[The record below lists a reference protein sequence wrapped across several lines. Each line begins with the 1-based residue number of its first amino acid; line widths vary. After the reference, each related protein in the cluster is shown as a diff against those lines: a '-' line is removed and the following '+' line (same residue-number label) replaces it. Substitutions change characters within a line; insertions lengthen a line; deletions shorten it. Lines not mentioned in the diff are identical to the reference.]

1 MSIRDNEQTIKIT
14 AQDLD
19 AESITSAVERAKEAA
34 QVPLRRE
41 VGAADLTKGFNTQRQ
56 ILINVVAA
64 IAASVIYT
72 IVYEVFFAT
81 VSSFS
86 EEDLLIGAAQYGAI
100 EVAIFVFF
108 LTAVQGVEEGS
119 AQKAVRMFAT
129 ALIPAVVLGAIMSA
143 LGQWVY
149 IQIFDLRNET
159 GFDWVRGVAW
169 IPDAVAIGV
178 AIGVGFRSVQKAI
191 NAVIGGAAGGFVGG
205 GIFNI
210 IFQAT
215 ASGDDTGTLSRLIGF
230 AVVGALVG
238 VGIGLADAVRKNL
251 WLQIATGG
259 MAGKQFIVYQQNAV
273 LGSSPAA
280 DITLIK
286 DPEISGMHLRLTQ
299 RSGGTTFEVLPGASD
314 VLLSGEPTRS
324 GKLSDGVLLQV
335 GGTVLQFGEKN
346 VEMPTIA

>member
-1 MSIRDNEQTIKIT
+1 MATREGESVITITTEDLASPSIT
-14 AQDLD
+14 A
-19 AESITSAVERAKEAA
+19 AVERSKEAA

-41 VGAADLTKGFNTQRQ
+41 VGAADLTKGFNAQRQ
-56 ILINVVAA
+56 VLINVVAA
-64 IAASVIYT
+64 VAASMVYT
-72 IVYEVFFAT
+72 ILYEIFFAAST
-81 VSSFS
+81 AFS
-86 EEDLLIGAAQYGAI
+86 EAELLVSAAQYGVLQAI
-100 EVAIFVFF
+100 VFVLF
-108 LTAVQGVEEGS
+108 LTAVQGFEEGS
-119 AQKAVRMFAT
+119 PKKAIRMFGM
-129 ALIPAVVLGAIMSA
+129 ALIPAVVLGALMSA

-149 IQIFDLRNET
+149 IQLFDQRNET

-169 IPDAVAIGV
+169 ITDAVAIGV

-191 NAVIGGAAGGFVGG
+191 NAVIGGAVGGFVGG
-205 GIFNI
+205 GVFNI
-210 IFQAT
+210 IYEAT
-215 ASGDDTGTLSRLIGF
+215 ASGDDTGTVSRLIGF
-230 AVVGALVG
+230 AVVGALIG

-286 DPEISGMHLRLTQ
+286 DPEIAGMHVRLNQ
-299 RSGGTTFEVLPGASD
+299 RAGGTGFEVLPGASD
-314 VLLSGEPTRS
+314 VLLNGEQTRS
-324 GKLSDGVLLQV
+324 GKLSDGALLQV